1 MTEYVF
7 PTLEANLQLQYSFK
21 EFKEFCRKHELT
33 ELLGLRMDAI
43 NRVDSKMDLHWAFL
57 WGEGLGPAIFKV
69 DF

>member
-33 ELLGLRMDAI
+33 ELLGPRMDATNKI
-43 NRVDSKMDLHWAFL
+43 YLCKWKYFIMR
-57 WGEGLGPAIFKV
+57 
-69 DF
+69 